1 MKKIV
6 THSAEETKKIG
17 ESMGKHLFPG
27 AIISLVG
34 DLGSGKT
41 CFVKGLARGLQ
52 IKEAD
57 YVTSPSFVLVREYL
71 GRIPLYHLDFYR
83 LEVEQIQN
91 LALEEYFYKNGVTVM
106 EWGDK
111 VEKLLPEAYFEIK
124 FTPLERNSLTGWNTR
139 EIKFIPHGEI
149 YQKLLERF

>member
-6 THSAEETKKIG
+6 SRSAEETKKIG
-17 ESMGKHLFPG
+17 ESLGKYLFPG

-52 IKEAD
+52 IKEGD
-57 YVTSPSFVLVREYL
+57 YVTSPSFVLVKEYR

-91 LALEEYFYKNGVTVM
+91 LALEEYFYKDGATVM

-111 VEKLLPEAYFEIK
+111 VEKLLPEEY
-124 FTPLERNSLTGWNTR
+124 LEVDFKIPPKGNINRR
-139 EIKFIPHGEI
+139 EIEFVPQGEN
-149 YQKLLERF
+149 YKELLKQLFT

>member
-1 MKKIV
+1 MKKIISK
-6 THSAEETKKIG
+6 SAEETKKIG
-17 ESMGKHLFPG
+17 ESLGRHLFPG

-41 CFVKGLARGLQ
+41 CFVQGLARGLQ
-52 IKEAD
+52 IKGAD

-83 LEVEQIQN
+83 LEAEQIQN
-91 LALEEYFYKNGVTVM
+91 LALEEYFYKDGATVM

-111 VEKLLPEAYFEIK
+111 VEKLLPGAYLKIK
-124 FTPLERNSLTGWNTR
+124 FKFADKADKNSR
-139 EIKFIPHGEI
+139 KIKLIAHGEI
-149 YQKLLERF
+149 YQEIIRKL